1 MAVTS
6 KEIHLASRPEGM
18 PAPHNFALVENQL
31 PAPVGDQVLVRNL
44 FMSVDPY
51 MRGRMIDRK
60 SYVPPF
66 EVGAAMEGLAV
77 GEVVVSADA
86 RFQPGDR
93 VKHMKG
99 WREYALLSSK
109 ELVTVPPNAGV
120 PLQAFLGVMGMT
132 GLTAYVGLQRIADLK
147 EGDTVFVSAAAGAVG
162 SVACQIAKAK
172 NCIVVG
178 SAGSDEKC
186 AWLEEEAGVDAAINY
201 KTCGNLTAAVA
212 AACPKGIDVY
222 FENVGGDHL
231 EAAIE
236 NMRPFGR
243 IALCGMI
250 SQYNAT
256 EPAPGPRNLV
266 QAVGKQL
273 KLQGFIVSSHSD
285 MAPAFQSDMVAWIR
299 AGKMRWQET
308 ILDGIERAPE
318 AFMQL
323 FTGDNRGKMLV
334 RLGNKGDGAN

>member
-1 MAVTS
+1 MPVTS
-6 KEIHLASRPEGM
+6 REIHLASRPEGM
-18 PAPHNFALVENQL
+18 PAPHNFALIENQL
-31 PAPVGDQVLVRNL
+31 PAPAGDQVLVRNL

-60 SYVPPF
+60 SYIPPF
-66 EVGAAMEGLAV
+66 EVGAALEGLAV

-99 WREYALLSSK
+99 WREFALLSGK
-109 ELVTVPPNAGV
+109 ELATIPPNAGV

-132 GLTAYVGLQRIADLK
+132 GLTAYVGLLRIADLK

-172 NCIVVG
+172 NCIVAG

-201 KTCGNLTAAVA
+201 RTCGNLTAAVA

-256 EPAPGPRNLV
+256 EPAPGPKNLV

-285 MAPAFQSDMVAWIR
+285 MAPAFQSDMVAWIN

-323 FTGDNRGKMLV
+323 FTGDNLGKMLV
-334 RLGNKGDGAN
+334 RLAAS